1 MQDLWQ
7 SSDLLNSVVSILIA
21 IGAVLV
27 LDQEL
32 LWAIPTAASIGM
44 CHHSDS
50 RTWTFVILNHIRGC
64 FNRFIHAQSRQSCAT

>member
-32 LWAIPTAASIGM
+32 LWAIPTAAAIGM
-44 CHHSDS
+44 CTTLIPELGLS
-50 RTWTFVILNHIRGC
+50 
-64 FNRFIHAQSRQSCAT
+64 